1 MIHYDSPPRLLEPP
15 WRAPLIREPFA
26 APSAFTLCL
35 VSQFLN
41 LSPALD
47 VSPIASPDGLGTSPA
62 SWTSPSPS
70 PAFPFDPFHPSPSS
84 QEVPLLLQRF
94 SALGSLGSL
103 QMSIP
108 RTPGGRENQGSSG
121 QPRSSRLLALP
132 KGLVSFLIVLTNTR
146 QKNLK
151 GYLFFAQDQ
160 EYSSLWCEGMLA
172 RRRVLAG
179 IWAVWEVPFFL
190 LHPSPQ
196 EDHLCKV

>member
-1 MIHYDSPPRLLEPP
+1 MVPLGDTFYELFLPVGDILSCFSVCLVCCLKSEPFLGLRSLLPGGLSMAAYCLVTSLGTVLCCACRCCRVIHYDSPPRLLEPP

-84 QEVPLLLQRF
+84 QEAPLLLQRF

-108 RTPGGRENQGSSG
+108 RTPGGRENQGFSG
-121 QPRSSRLLALP
+121 Q
-132 KGLVSFLIVLTNTR
+132 
-146 QKNLK
+146 Q
-151 GYLFFAQDQ
+151 
-160 EYSSLWCEGMLA
+160 
-172 RRRVLAG
+172 
-179 IWAVWEVPFFL
+179 
-190 LHPSPQ
+190 
-196 EDHLCKV
+196 

>member
-1 MIHYDSPPRLLEPP
+1 M
-15 WRAPLIREPFA
+15 
-26 APSAFTLCL
+26 
-35 VSQFLN
+35 
-41 LSPALD
+41 
-47 VSPIASPDGLGTSPA
+47 SPIASPDGLGTSPA

-84 QEVPLLLQRF
+84 QEAPLLLQRF

-151 GYLFFAQDQ
+151 GYLFFATKNIAHYGVKACWHAGGCLLASGQSGKYLSFSYTPAHRKTIFARPESAMPWALVNLITLADRINPPSQ
-160 EYSSLWCEGMLA
+160 PSSRL
-172 RRRVLAG
+172 R
-179 IWAVWEVPFFL
+179 
-190 LHPSPQ
+190 Q
-196 EDHLCKV
+196 